1 METLERQHINIE
13 DEMRRSYLDYAMSV
27 IIGRALPD
35 VRDGLKPVHRRVL
48 WAMNELG
55 NNYNKAYKKS
65 ARVVGDV
72 IGKYHPHGDTAVYD
86 TIVRMAQDFSMRYP
100 LIDGQG
106 NFGSVDGDAPAAMR
120 YTEVRMARLANEVLA
135 DIEKETVDFQP
146 NYDESLSE
154 PTVLPTRVPNLLVN
168 GSDGIAVGM
177 ATKIPPHNLTE
188 IVDATIT
195 VIREPEIKPEKLL
208 KIVKGP
214 DFPTGGFI
222 CGREEIRNSYL
233 TGRGIIQMRAKAT
246 IDRIGR
252 GSHERDAVII
262 TEIPFQV
269 NKAKLHERIAELAN
283 EKKIEGIA
291 EVRDESDR
299 HGMRLVVELKR
310 DAVPQIVLNKL
321 FKLTPMQ
328 SSFGVINLAIVN
340 GQPRVLTLKQM
351 LEAFIDFRRE
361 VVRRR
366 TEYELRKARARAHI
380 LEGLT
385 KAIDALDYI
394 VTLIR
399 NSRSV
404 DEARQ
409 WLTGD
414 LKTTGEVKAWKGVPS
429 GEPIAKYLP
438 KLKKAMERLAF
449 SEIQA
454 QAILD
459 LQLRRLSA
467 LERQKIIDEYES
479 IIKLIAE
486 LEEILANESSLR
498 AVIVKELEEIK
509 QQFGDARRT
518 EITDEGTD
526 YTIEDLIADED
537 VAITVTKNGY
547 IKRTPVTTYS
557 RQGRGGKGRF
567 GAMAKNEDFV
577 EHLFI
582 ASTHAY
588 LMVFTDDGLVYK
600 MKVHEVPDAAAASR
614 GKAIVNLIQIPTE
627 RKLAGVVPVR
637 EFSEGR
643 YVLMVTRKGVIKKT
657 SLADF
662 QNIRSNGI
670 IAINIDEGDALLD
683 VVLTDGTKRIFIAT
697 HNGFAIRFDEK
708 NARPMGRATRGTRG
722 IDLRKDDFVVSL
734 CAVSADDS
742 ERMLSVSE
750 KGYGKQTPISIYRLQ
765 SRGGKGVINM
775 KTTDKT
781 GKVVAVFPVEDE
793 SEIMIITQQAKLIRL
808 EAGLIRKTGRSA
820 QGVRLIKVDADDM
833 VTSASLVE
841 ASADEETEEA

>member
-1 METLERQHINIE
+1 MIRRPPRSTLFPYTTLF
-13 DEMRRSYLDYAMSV
+13 RS
-27 IIGRALPD
+27 
-35 VRDGLKPVHRRVL
+35 
-48 WAMNELG
+48 
-55 NNYNKAYKKS
+55 
-65 ARVVGDV
+65 
-72 IGKYHPHGDTAVYD
+72 
-86 TIVRMAQDFSMRYP
+86 
-100 LIDGQG
+100 
-106 NFGSVDGDAPAAMR
+106 
-120 YTEVRMARLANEVLA
+120 
-135 DIEKETVDFQP
+135 
-146 NYDESLSE
+146 
-154 PTVLPTRVPNLLVN
+154 
-168 GSDGIAVGM
+168 
-177 ATKIPPHNLTE
+177 
-188 IVDATIT
+188 
-195 VIREPEIKPEKLL
+195 
-208 KIVKGP
+208 
-214 DFPTGGFI
+214 
-222 CGREEIRNSYL
+222 
-233 TGRGIIQMRAKAT
+233 
-246 IDRIGR
+246 
-252 GSHERDAVII
+252 
-262 TEIPFQV
+262 
-269 NKAKLHERIAELAN
+269 
-283 EKKIEGIA
+283 
-291 EVRDESDR
+291 

-310 DAVPQIVLNKL
+310 DAVPQVVLNKL

-340 GQPRVLTLKQM
+340 GQPRVLNLKQM
-351 LEAFIDFRRE
+351 LECFVDFRRE

-366 TEYELRKARARAHI
+366 TEYDLRKAKARAHI

-385 KAIDALDYI
+385 KAIDALDHI

-404 DEARQ
+404 DEARL

-414 LKTTGEVKAWKGVPS
+414 LKTTGEVKSWKGVPS
-429 GEPIAKYLP
+429 GEPLNKYLP
-438 KLKKAMERLAF
+438 RLKKAMERLAF

-486 LEEILANESSLR
+486 LEEILANEASLR
-498 AVIVKELEEIK
+498 TVIVKELDEVK

-518 EITDEGTD
+518 EITDEGTE

-537 VAITVTKNGY
+537 VALTITKNGY

-614 GKAIVNLIQIPTE
+614 GKAIVNLIQIPSD

-643 YVLMVTRKGVIKKT
+643 FVVMVTRKGVVKKT
-657 SLADF
+657 ALSDF

-670 IAINIDEGDALLD
+670 IAINIDEGDELLD

-722 IDLRKDDFVVSL
+722 IDLRKDDYGVSL
-734 CAVSADDS
+734 CPVSADDS
-742 ERMLSVSE
+742 EKMLSVSE
-750 KGYGKQTPISIYRLQ
+750 QGYGKPTPITTDRLQ
-765 SRGGKGVINM
+765 ARGGKGVI
-775 KTTDKT
+775 K
-781 GKVVAVFPVEDE
+781 
-793 SEIMIITQQAKLIRL
+793 
-808 EAGLIRKTGRSA
+808 
-820 QGVRLIKVDADDM
+820 
-833 VTSASLVE
+833 
-841 ASADEETEEA
+841 